1 LDLGKEG
8 GVNTSYNTLTEPDN
22 HYIITDPIELAEA
35 ILDEFYYTARA
46 EHHDD
51 PKYREEVNQ

>member
-1 LDLGKEG
+1 M
-8 GVNTSYNTLTEPDN
+8 NTSYNTLTEPDN